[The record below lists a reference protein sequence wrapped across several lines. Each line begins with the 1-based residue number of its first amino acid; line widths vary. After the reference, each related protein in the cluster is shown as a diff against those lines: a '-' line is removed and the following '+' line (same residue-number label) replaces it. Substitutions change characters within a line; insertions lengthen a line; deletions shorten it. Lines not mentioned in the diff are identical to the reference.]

1 MLRLFTTTHPR
12 YGFSADD
19 VWTLFHSYAFDVS
32 VWELWG
38 ALAYGGR
45 LVVVPREVTRL
56 PDEFLELLVAERVT
70 VLSQTPSAFR
80 AMVGFARDGNP
91 RLDRLSLRAVVFA
104 GEKLEM
110 AELAPWMARF
120 GDRPAL
126 VNMYGITET
135 TVHSTYHLVR
145 PQDITGS
152 GNPIGYPLSDSR
164 IYLLDGYGN
173 LVPVGVPG
181 EIHVGG
187 PAVARGYL
195 NRPELTAQR
204 FVPDP
209 FAAEPGARMYRSGD
223 LARRRPDGGLD
234 FLGRIDDQVQIRG
247 YRVELGEIETVLAAH
262 PGIRNAVVLTDEPEP
277 GQPRVVAYYVP
288 DADNPPLVP
297 ELVGYCG
304 SRLPDYMVPGVFV
317 PLEQIPLTPNGKLD
331 RRALP
336 TPARTVAEVDAAG
349 YVAPQGP
356 VEERI
361 AEIWAELLD
370 VDAGTQTNFFTVGGH
385 SILAVRLASRIQE
398 EFEIDLPVRTV
409 FERPTIARIAEAV
422 EERIRAEID
431 ELSESDLLAGLALLK
446 EQRG

>member
-1 MLRLFTTTHPR
+1 
-12 YGFSADD
+12 
-19 VWTLFHSYAFDVS
+19 
-32 VWELWG
+32 
-38 ALAYGGR
+38 
-45 LVVVPREVTRL
+45 
-56 PDEFLELLVAERVT
+56 
-70 VLSQTPSAFR
+70 
-80 AMVGFARDGNP
+80 
-91 RLDRLSLRAVVFA
+91 
-104 GEKLEM
+104 
-110 AELAPWMARF
+110 
-120 GDRPAL
+120 
-126 VNMYGITET
+126 
-135 TVHSTYHLVR
+135 
-145 PQDITGS
+145 
-152 GNPIGYPLSDSR
+152 
-164 IYLLDGYGN
+164 
-173 LVPVGVPG
+173 
-181 EIHVGG
+181 
-187 PAVARGYL
+187 
-195 NRPELTAQR
+195 
-204 FVPDP
+204 
-209 FAAEPGARMYRSGD
+209 MYRSGD